1 MTARIELETIKT
13 LTVPKE
19 LQALL
24 EELADNFYDDM
35 DTFCEVCTAISRNDE
50 IANGCYP
57 NVHITYED

>member
-19 LQALL
+19 LQVLL

-35 DTFCEVCTAISRNDE
+35 DTFCEVCIAISRNNE
-50 IANGCYP
+50 IADGCYP

>member
-19 LQALL
+19 LQVLL

-35 DTFCEVCTAISRNDE
+35 DTFCEVCIAISRNDE
-50 IANGCYP
+50 IADGCCP

>member
-19 LQALL
+19 LQVLL

-35 DTFCEVCTAISRNDE
+35 DTFCEVCIAISRNDE
-50 IANGCYP
+50 IADSCYP
-57 NVHITYED
+57 SIHITYED

>member
-1 MTARIELETIKT
+1 MTARIELETVKN

-19 LQALL
+19 LQELL

-35 DTFCEVCTAISRNDE
+35 DTFCEVCVAISQNDK
-50 IANGCYP
+50 IAYSSP

>member
-19 LQALL
+19 LQELL

-35 DTFCEVCTAISRNDE
+35 DTFCEVCIAISKNDK
-50 IANGCYP
+50 IAYSGL